1 MTTYALLIYRMAP
14 AAEPIPELDDQ
25 QALSRHRDE
34 AVSNM
39 KSSAENLFWQ
49 LAAELQQ
56 QDPRVREGTI
66 MNGRCLRVGQEF
78 LALVDYRGSGL
89 IVKLPKTRVT
99 ELIEAGVGKPFGP
112 AGKIFAEWLS
122 VPKPDRRRWR
132 DLLREGIEF
141 VGR

>member
-1 MTTYALLIYRMAP
+1 MT
-14 AAEPIPELDDQ
+14 D
-25 QALSRHRDE
+25 
-34 AVSNM
+34 M
-39 KSSAENLFWQ
+39 KSSAEHLFWQ

-78 LALVDYRGSGL
+78 LALVDYKGSGL
-89 IVKLPKTRVT
+89 VVKLPKKRVT
-99 ELIEAGVGKPFGP
+99 ELIEAGIGKPFGP
-112 AGKIFAEWLS
+112 AGKIFGEWVS
-122 VPKPDRRRWR
+122 VPTPDRRRWR